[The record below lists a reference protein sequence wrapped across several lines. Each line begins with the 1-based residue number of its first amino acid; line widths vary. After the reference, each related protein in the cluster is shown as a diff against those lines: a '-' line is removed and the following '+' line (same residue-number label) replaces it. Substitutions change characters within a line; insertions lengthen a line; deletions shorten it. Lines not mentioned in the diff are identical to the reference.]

1 MDNMQKTTYL
11 DNDRIRRE
19 GVAIVE
25 LKGAQGYHG
34 PISSPHYIISLCD
47 SGYIDMEYDSMP
59 ERFTPHDL
67 AVLYPQHTCIARQAT
82 PDYHITLIVV
92 SADLYA
98 KMSSLNFSNKRFA
111 YEQLPH
117 FHLTDSQYDDM
128 LAFIDTLRRITRFD
142 LKNRE
147 DTLMSCI
154 YTLSQI
160 IDHYHDT
167 AVGPTAANIKWLSH
181 SFYNAIIEHCH
192 QHRDVQ
198 FYADL
203 FCLSPKHFSSV
214 VKQQTGHTA
223 GHWIQHYLLIQ
234 LKQALTYEP
243 ETSIQAIANRFG
255 FNEQASFARYFKKH
269 TGVTPTEYREEK

>member
-1 MDNMQKTTYL
+1 MHETTYL
-11 DNDRIRRE
+11 DNDSILRE

-25 LKGAQGYHG
+25 LKGVQANHG

-47 SGYIDMEYDSMP
+47 SGYIDMEYDSVP
-59 ERFTPHDL
+59 ERFTPHDI
-67 AVLYPQHTCIARQAT
+67 AILYPQHTCIARQAT

-98 KMSSLNFSNKRFA
+98 KMSRLNFSNKRFA

-117 FHLTDSQYDDM
+117 FHLTDSQYDDIK
-128 LAFIDTLRRITRFD
+128 AYIDTIRRITRLD

-147 DTLMSCI
+147 ETLVSCI
-154 YTLSQI
+154 YTLTQI

-167 AVGPTAANIKWLSH
+167 DVGSTAADIKWLSNR
-181 SFYNAIIEHCH
+181 FYNAIIEHCH
-192 QHRDVQ
+192 QHRDVL

-223 GHWIQHYLLIQ
+223 GHWIQHYLVMM

-243 ETSIQAIANRFG
+243 ETSIQAIADRFG
-255 FNEQASFARYFKKH
+255 FSEQASFARYFKKH
-269 TGVTPTEYREEK
+269 TGVTPTEYREGR

>member
-47 SGYIDMEYDSMP
+47 SGYIDMEYDSVP
-59 ERFTPHDL
+59 ERFTPHDI

-111 YEQLPH
+111 YERVPH

-214 VKQQTGHTA
+214 VKQ
-223 GHWIQHYLLIQ
+223 
-234 LKQALTYEP
+234 ALTYEP
-243 ETSIQAIANRFG
+243 ETSIQAIADRFG
-255 FNEQASFARYFKKH
+255 FSEQASFARYFKKH
-269 TGVTPTEYREEK
+269 TGVTPTEYREGK